1 MNSCSICNNK
11 FRTLK
16 ILKSHQKN
24 AIYCKKLQNIQVN
37 KCEYCKKTISDS
49 NYSIHKENCID
60 YYKTVNN
67 DNEFKNNKLEE
78 ENKIL
83 KLQLKELQYKL
94 NDITLK
100 LIDKQSTNTIN
111 NYNTKNNTIT
121 TNNTKVDIFNSLTPL
136 TDNDFINNVQ
146 NLTLEH
152 IKKGPEGYADFSLNF
167 PLKDKIMCVDYARKK
182 VCFKNEDGDRID
194 DPKMSKICMKL
205 FKFIDEKNRELIKS
219 YMDDIRNEMEEI
231 ISSTE
236 EFEDNKSIEALEFNN
251 KMDENQK
258 RLEYFLDMYGNTKKT
273 IKGMD
278 NSFYTELVSLII
290 DKIRI

>member
-152 IKKGPEGYADFSLNF
+152 IKKGPEGYADFSVNF

-194 DPKMSKICMKL
+194 DQKMSKICMKL
-205 FKFIDEKNRELIKS
+205 FKFIDEKNSELLKE
-219 YMDDIRNEMEEI
+219 YMNDIRNEI
-231 ISSTE
+231 
-236 EFEDNKSIEALEFNN
+236 
-251 KMDENQK
+251 
-258 RLEYFLDMYGNTKKT
+258 
-273 IKGMD
+273 
-278 NSFYTELVSLII
+278 
-290 DKIRI
+290 